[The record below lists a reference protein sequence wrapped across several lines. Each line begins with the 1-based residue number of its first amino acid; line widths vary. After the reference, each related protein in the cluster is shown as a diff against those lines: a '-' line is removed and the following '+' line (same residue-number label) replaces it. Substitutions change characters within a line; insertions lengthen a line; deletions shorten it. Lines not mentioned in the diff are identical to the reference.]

1 MVRRYC
7 QVLSEGHQNQNNKY
21 DLGADVWKKYIARV
35 RKQIE
40 RHISM
45 MYEECI
51 RGEECQRVLENLS
64 ASLAEDIKDGAQGS
78 QIHLSKRYGM
88 RRVRNSER

>member
-1 MVRRYC
+1 MVLRYY
-7 QVLSEGHQNQNNKY
+7 QVLSEGHQNQNNRH

-40 RHISM
+40 RHISIV
-45 MYEECI
+45 YEECI

-64 ASLAEDIKDGAQGS
+64 VGDTKDGAQGS